1 MNEQEIRP
9 SGSNL
14 KEITIEPGHLF
25 IISAPSGGGKTT
37 LSKAVVIRFKD
48 ILYSVS
54 YTTRPPR
61 NSEQDGVDYYFISKK
76 DFEERIE
83 SHYWAEWAKVH
94 DNYYGTSGEF
104 LKKGLA
110 SGRDMLLDI
119 DVQGTLQ
126 ILKNYPDSITIFI
139 MPPSLET
146 LRKRLEMR
154 RTESRATIKRRLLT
168 AEKEMAQKNLYRYII
183 VNDQLSVSIEK
194 LVAIIEQYHY
204 KRENLGASPQ
214 LE

>member
-1 MNEQEIRP
+1 MMNEQEIRL
-9 SGSNL
+9 SGSNS
-14 KEITIEPGHLF
+14 KETNSKQGHLF

-37 LSKAVVIRFKD
+37 LSKAVVKRFKD

-54 YTTRPPR
+54 YTTRSPR
-61 NSEQDGVDYYFISKK
+61 NSEQDGVDYYFIQKK

-83 SHYWAEWAKVH
+83 SGHWAEWAKVH
-94 DNYYGTSGEF
+94 GNYYGTSAKF
-104 LKKGLA
+104 LEKGLA
-110 SGRDMLLDI
+110 SGRGMLLDI
-119 DVQGTLQ
+119 DVQGTIQ
-126 ILKNYPDSITIFI
+126 ILGDYPDSITIFI

-168 AEKEMAQKNLYRYII
+168 AEKEMAQKDLYRYII

-194 LVAIIEQYHY
+194 LVAIIEKYRYPNKHE
-204 KRENLGASPQ
+204 K
-214 LE
+214 

>member
-1 MNEQEIRP
+1 MNEQESRP
-9 SGSNL
+9 SGSNP
-14 KEITIEPGHLF
+14 KETNSKQGRLF

-37 LSKAVVIRFKD
+37 LSKALVNRFKD

-61 NSEQDGVDYYFISKK
+61 KGELDGVDYCFIQKK
-76 DFEERIE
+76 DFEKRIE
-83 SHYWAEWAKVH
+83 SGHWAEWAEVH
-94 DNYYGTSGEF
+94 GNYYGTSAGF
-104 LKKGLA
+104 LDKGLA
-110 SGRDMLLDI
+110 SGRDILLDI

-126 ILKNYPDSITIFI
+126 ILENYPDSVTIFI

-154 RTESRATIKRRLLT
+154 RTESRGTIKRRLLT
-168 AEKEMAQKNLYRYII
+168 AEKEMAQKGLYRYVI

-194 LVAIIEQYHY
+194 LIAIIEKY
-204 KRENLGASPQ
+204 
-214 LE
+214 

>member
-1 MNEQEIRP
+1 MNEQESRP

-14 KEITIEPGHLF
+14 KETNSKQGRLF

-37 LSKAVVIRFKD
+37 LSKAVFNRFKD

-61 NSEQDGVDYYFISKK
+61 NGEQNGVDYYFIQKK
-76 DFEERIE
+76 DFLKRIE
-83 SHYWAEWAKVH
+83 SGYWSEWAEVYG
-94 DNYYGTSGEF
+94 NYYGTSSEF
-104 LKKGLA
+104 LEKGLS

-126 ILKNYPDSITIFI
+126 ILKNYPNSITIFI

-154 RTESRATIKRRLLT
+154 RTESRTTIKRRLLT
-168 AEKEMAQKNLYRYII
+168 AEKEMNQKDLYRYII
-183 VNDQLSVSIEK
+183 VNDELSVSIEK
-194 LVAIIEQYHY
+194 LAAIIEKY
-204 KRENLGASPQ
+204 GASPQ

>member
-1 MNEQEIRP
+1 MSEQEFRS
-9 SGSNL
+9 SGSTSRETTN
-14 KEITIEPGHLF
+14 EPGHLF

-37 LSKAVVIRFKD
+37 LSKAVIKRFKD

-54 YTTRPPR
+54 YTTRSPR
-61 NSEQDGVDYYFISKK
+61 NSEQDGVDYYFIQKK
-76 DFEERIE
+76 DFQERIE
-83 SHYWAEWAKVH
+83 RGHWAEWARVH
-94 DNYYGTSGEF
+94 GNYYGTSAEF
-104 LKKGLA
+104 LEKGLA
-110 SGRDMLLDI
+110 SGRDILLDI

-126 ILKNYPDSITIFI
+126 ILGSYPDSITIFI

-183 VNDQLSVSIEK
+183 VNDKLSVSIEK
-194 LVAIIEQYHY
+194 LVAIIEKYHY
-204 KRENLGASPQ
+204 KDKIMP
-214 LE
+214 